1 MSGAAAAFTPS
12 NRETAVRDATAVL
25 RKYKILLS
33 TCLAVGFLSLE
44 TAVAQTQAQPSLPQV
59 AVLATGGTIAGTG
72 GSETQTT
79 GYKSGVL
86 TADALLKSV
95 PSLEK
100 VAQVSGEQVSNVGSE
115 NITNEVLLKLAKRVN
130 HLLGQPDI
138 AGVVITHG
146 TDTLE
151 ETAYFLNLVVKSDKP
166 VVVTGSMR
174 PSTAISADGPSNIL
188 QAVTVAASPAARGRG
203 VMVVLNDRIGS
214 ARYTTKTNAN
224 TLDTFKSVDD
234 GYIGIL
240 IDQVPHFETSVAKLQ
255 TTQTPFDVSKLDS
268 LPEVD
273 IVYGHQNDG
282 GYMYDAAVAHGA
294 RGIVVAGVGAGSE
307 SLLTLPSI
315 KKAVEKGVIVVRSS
329 RTGSGYVPEDPAYI
343 GLLGNNLNPQKARI
357 LLMLALTVTSDP
369 ARIQQMFDQF

>member
-1 MSGAAAAFTPS
+1 M
-12 NRETAVRDATAVL
+12 RDVHCLL
-25 RKYKILLS
+25 RSYRRVVCKLLVIGCIFS
-33 TCLAVGFLSLE
+33 EPTL
-44 TAVAQTQAQPSLPQV
+44 AQTQPQSATQTPLPHV
-59 AVLATGGTIAGTG
+59 AVLATGGTIAGTAAN
-72 GSETQTT
+72 ETQST

-95 PSLEK
+95 PSLGK
-100 VAQVSGEQVSNVGSE
+100 VAHVSGEQVSNVGSE
-115 NITNEVLLKLAKRVN
+115 NITNEILLKLARRVN
-130 HLLGQPDI
+130 QLLAQPDI

-166 VVVTGSMR
+166 VVLTGSMR

-188 QAVTVAASPAARGRG
+188 QAVTVAASPTARGRG
-203 VMVVLNDRIGS
+203 VMIVLNDRIGS

-224 TLDTFKSVDD
+224 TLDTFRSPDD
-234 GYIGIL
+234 GFLGTL
-240 IDQVPHFETSVAKLQ
+240 IDNVPHFETTVAKLQ
-255 TTQTPFDVSKLDS
+255 TTQTPFDVSKMDS

-315 KKAVEKGVIVVRSS
+315 KRAIEKGVIVVRSS
-329 RTGSGYVPEDPAYI
+329 RTGSGYIPEDPAYV
-343 GLLGNNLNPQKARI
+343 GLLGDNLNPQKARI
-357 LLMLALTVTSDP
+357 LLMLALTVTNNP
-369 ARIQQMFDQF
+369 ERVQEIFHQF

>member
-1 MSGAAAAFTPS
+1 M
-12 NRETAVRDATAVL
+12 RDISAQTSKYRNLFCSVL
-25 RKYKILLS
+25 
-33 TCLAVGFLSLE
+33 VFGFLSSG
-44 TAVAQTQAQPSLPQV
+44 TAIAQVQNQTQTTLPHV
-59 AVLATGGTIAGTG
+59 TVLATGGTIAGTG
-72 GSETQTT
+72 ASETQIT

-86 TADALLKSV
+86 TADVLLKSV
-95 PSLEK
+95 PSLGK

-115 NITNEVLLKLAKRVN
+115 NITNEILLKLAKRVN
-130 HLLGQPDI
+130 TLLAQPDI

-166 VVVTGSMR
+166 VVLTGSMR
-174 PSTAISADGPSNIL
+174 PSTAISADGPGNIL
-188 QAVTVAASPAARGRG
+188 QAVTVAASPTARARG
-203 VMVVLNDRIGS
+203 VLIVLNDRIGS

-224 TLDTFKSVDD
+224 TLGTFKSPDD
-234 GYIGIL
+234 GFIGTL
-240 IDQVPHFETSVAKLQ
+240 IDQVPHFETAVARLQ

-315 KKAVEKGVIVVRSS
+315 RKAVDKGVIVVRSS
-329 RTGSGYVPEDPAYI
+329 RTGSGYVAEDSAYI
-343 GLLGNNLNPQKARI
+343 GLLGDNLNPQKARV
-357 LLMLALTVTSDP
+357 LLMLALTVTNDP
-369 ARIQQMFDQF
+369 ARVQQMFQQF

>member
-1 MSGAAAAFTPS
+1 
-12 NRETAVRDATAVL
+12 VRDVRAL
-25 RKYKILLS
+25 IREYINLLGTTLALGLAFSSS
-33 TCLAVGFLSLE
+33 TI
-44 TAVAQTQAQPSLPQV
+44 AQTSQPPRASLPHV

-72 GSETQTT
+72 SSDTQTT

-86 TADALLKSV
+86 SAEVLLKSV
-95 PSLEK
+95 PSLGT

-115 NITNEVLLKLAKRVN
+115 NITNDVLLKLAKRVN
-130 HLLGQPDI
+130 QLLAQADI

-188 QAVTVAASPAARGRG
+188 QAVTVAASPTARGRG

-224 TLDTFKSVDD
+224 TLDTFKSPDE
-234 GYIGIL
+234 GYLGSL
-240 IDQVPHFETSVAKLQ
+240 IDQIPHFETAVTKLQ

-268 LPEVD
+268 LPEVG

-282 GYMYDAAVAHGA
+282 GFMYDAAVAHGA

-315 KKAVEKGVIVVRSS
+315 KKAVDKGVVVVRSS

-343 GLLGNNLNPQKARI
+343 GLLGDNLNPQKARI
-357 LLMLALTVTSDP
+357 LLMLALTVTTDP
-369 ARIQQMFDQF
+369 NRVQEMFHQF

>member
-1 MSGAAAAFTPS
+1 MIDERARSSQYGKIVCKLLLMIWIFTAP
-12 NRETAVRDATAVL
+12 A
-25 RKYKILLS
+25 I
-33 TCLAVGFLSLE
+33 GH
-44 TAVAQTQAQPSLPQV
+44 AQTAAPAPVPLPHV

-72 GSETQTT
+72 LSETQST

-95 PSLEK
+95 PSLGK
-100 VAQVSGEQVSNVGSE
+100 VAQVFGEQVSNVGSE

-130 HLLGQPDI
+130 QLLGQPDI

-166 VVVTGSMR
+166 VVITGSMR
-174 PSTAISADGPSNIL
+174 PSTALSADGPGNIL

-224 TLDTFKSVDD
+224 TLDTFKSPDD
-234 GYIGIL
+234 GHLGTL
-240 IDQVPHFETSVAKLQ
+240 IDNVPHFETAVTKLQ
-255 TTQTPFDVSKLDS
+255 TTQTPFDIAKLDS

-282 GYMYDAAVAHGA
+282 GYLYDAAVAHGA

-307 SLLTLPSI
+307 SLLALPSI
-315 KKAVEKGVIVVRSS
+315 KKAVDKGVIVVRSS
-329 RTGSGYVPEDPAYI
+329 RTGSGYIPDDPAYI
-343 GLLGNNLNPQKARI
+343 GLLGDNLNPQKARI
-357 LLMLALTVTSDP
+357 LLMLALTVTHNP
-369 ARIQQMFDQF
+369 EQIQQMFQRF

>member
-1 MSGAAAAFTPS
+1 MSRPH
-12 NRETAVRDATAVL
+12 
-25 RKYKILLS
+25 
-33 TCLAVGFLSLE
+33 
-44 TAVAQTQAQPSLPQV
+44 V
-59 AVLATGGTIAGTG
+59 AVLATGGTIAGTAAN
-72 GSETQTT
+72 ETQST

-95 PSLEK
+95 PSLGK

-115 NITNEVLLKLAKRVN
+115 NITNDILLKLAKRVN
-130 HLLGQPDI
+130 QLLAQPDI

-166 VVVTGSMR
+166 VVLTGSMR

-188 QAVTVAASPAARGRG
+188 QAVTVAASPMARGRG
-203 VMVVLNDRIGS
+203 VMIVLNDRIGS

-224 TLDTFKSVDD
+224 TLDTFRSPDD
-234 GYIGIL
+234 GFIGTL
-240 IDQVPHFETSVAKLQ
+240 IDNVPHFETTVAKLQ

-273 IVYGHQNDG
+273 IVYGYQNDV
-282 GYMYDAAVAHGA
+282 GYMYDAAVLHGA
-294 RGIVVAGVGAGSE
+294 RGIVIAGVGAGSE

-315 KKAVEKGVIVVRSS
+315 KKAIDKGVIVVRSS
-329 RTGSGYVPEDPAYI
+329 RTGSGYIPEDPAYV
-343 GLLGNNLNPQKARI
+343 GLLGDNLNPQKARI
-357 LLMLALTVTSDP
+357 LLMLALTVTNDP
-369 ARIQQMFDQF
+369 VRVQQMLHQF

>member
-1 MSGAAAAFTPS
+1 MDARAQMSKY
-12 NRETAVRDATAVL
+12 RMVVRKLLAIGGIATGSVL
-25 RKYKILLS
+25 
-33 TCLAVGFLSLE
+33 
-44 TAVAQTQAQPSLPQV
+44 AQTPPQPPTQVSLPHV
-59 AVLATGGTIAGTG
+59 VVLATGGTIAGTAA
-72 GSETQTT
+72 SETQST

-95 PSLEK
+95 PSLTK
-100 VAQVSGEQVSNVGSE
+100 VAQVSGEQISNVGSE
-115 NITNEVLLKLAKRVN
+115 NITNEILLKLARRVN
-130 HLLGQPDI
+130 QLLAQPDT

-151 ETAYFLNLVVKSDKP
+151 ETAYFLNLVVKSEKP
-166 VVVTGSMR
+166 VVLTGSMR

-214 ARYTTKTNAN
+214 ARYITKTNAN
-224 TLDTFKSVDD
+224 TLDTFKSPDD
-234 GYIGIL
+234 GYLGTL
-240 IDQVPHFETSVAKLQ
+240 IDNVPHFDTTVARLQ

-315 KKAVEKGVIVVRSS
+315 RNAVDKGVIVVRSS
-329 RTGSGYVPEDPAYI
+329 RTGSGYIPEDPAYI
-343 GLLGNNLNPQKARI
+343 GLLGDNLNPQKARI
-357 LLMLALTVTSDP
+357 LLMLALTVTNKP
-369 ARIQQMFDQF
+369 ERVQQMLHQF